1 MGRGKCSVDSKHQ
14 QQRQL
19 HVRLTVDALVFLC
32 SCRWWRH
39 FWLTCSMYLFKH
51 RLISCCC
58 YCCSGFLCMS
68 MSARH
73 VGWKVSRLNE
83 ISTLTY
89 MCVCVLASQHVQ
101 QFCFYATCVPV
112 VYVPHFICC
121 TFVFRR
127 YMYVIDMFFLLLLTY
142 KQSANKLSH
151 RFLANGASLST
162 CGNIYWWVFVFCFQ
176 LLFMNSILYVYI
188 LLYMYAF
195 SRFMY
200 LALGCY
206 A

>member
-1 MGRGKCSVDSKHQ
+1 MKAFLVNL
-14 QQRQL
+14 L
-19 HVRLTVDALVFLC
+19 HVSLYTSSYQLLLLLLQRL
-32 SCRWWRH
+32 
-39 FWLTCSMYLFKH
+39 SMYV
-51 RLISCCC
+51 
-58 YCCSGFLCMS
+58 Y
-68 MSARH
+68 
-73 VGWKVSRLNE
+73 VSKACWLKGQQVKWDFYVN
-83 ISTLTY
+83 IY
-89 MCVCVLASQHVQ
+89 VCVCVLASQHVQ

-188 LLYMYAF
+188 LLDMYAF
-195 SRFMY
+195 SRFMC